1 MLRLFISRVQCIS
14 KRENTQNVKSWAV
27 GEQWKK
33 GRTGIPPLRIWCKLK
48 WYLYNRHVKWL
59 ERKGDQFWCESGLTW
74 LKLDLNCAVRACVV
88 SKISFSLLSSSFALT
103 RESLNAIAAHFL
115 FKILN
120 MGISG
125 FHTARLACLIL
136 RTRSQMIDVNCQNWP
151 ITGYTSSLYTRKR
164 HCKQCLQAH
173 FSVFPQS
180 SRGFRATLF
189 DPLFPY
195 HLGALK
201 WDSAENAN
209 KSTWLKLRKR
219 ASEK

>member
-1 MLRLFISRVQCIS
+1 MLWLFISRVQCIS

-27 GEQWKK
+27 GEHWKK
-33 GRTGIPPLRIWCKLK
+33 GRTGVPPLRICCKLK

-59 ERKGDQFWCESGLTW
+59 KRKGDQFWCESGLTW

-136 RTRSQMIDVNCQNWP
+136 RTRSRMIDVNCQNWP
-151 ITGYTSSLYTRKR
+151 ITACIPERGIVNNAYRLTSPSFPSP
-164 HCKQCLQAH
+164 HA
-173 FSVFPQS
+173 VFAQRYSIRFFPTILELWS
-180 SRGFRATLF
+180 ETL
-189 DPLFPY
+189 
-195 HLGALK
+195 
-201 WDSAENAN
+201 
-209 KSTWLKLRKR
+209 LRMQIKVR
-219 ASEK
+219 D